1 MRAISR
7 WRNISALGIADESL
21 TALAEHGESFYCE
34 SVTDAGSSNS
44 NSDPHPSQVVCTLAE
59 GDSSAEELHSDDT
72 ATILP
77 AGDAKEIRSYKYY
90 VLSVRVCKTVFVQV
104 PKMLSH
110 GNNQGHFFFFFNILI
125 SLGKGR
131 TD

>member
-1 MRAISR
+1 MVRTR
-7 WRNISALGIADESL
+7 
-21 TALAEHGESFYCE
+21 
-34 SVTDAGSSNS
+34 
-44 NSDPHPSQVVCTLAE
+44 AE
-59 GDSSAEELHSDDT
+59 GDSSAKELHSDGT

-77 AGDAKEIRSYKYY
+77 AGDAMEKRFYKYY

-104 PKMLSH
+104 PRMFSH
-110 GNNQGHFFFFFNILI
+110 GNNQGHFFFFNILI